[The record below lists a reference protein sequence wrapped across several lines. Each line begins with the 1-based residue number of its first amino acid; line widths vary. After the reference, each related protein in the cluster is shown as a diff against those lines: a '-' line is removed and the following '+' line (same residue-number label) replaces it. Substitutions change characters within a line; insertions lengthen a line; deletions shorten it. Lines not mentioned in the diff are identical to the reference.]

1 MADII
6 VGGSLKP
13 NAQNIP
19 TRAGE
24 LINSIEEIMSIP
36 NPRVGMEVWIS
47 DEGKAVRVLSL
58 KEKEIS
64 GVVVPNA
71 MVDEWEYVVDK
82 GDEAELLLRL
92 QGDSENSCA
101 TTDPFVNLGNMR
113 VSDLV
118 AYAETIIENNE
129 GVVDTALVTAKIS
142 GVYRAFVNTSMYEM
156 KLNVLTRHDVLTQTI
171 TGVLNLTDGVLSAGT
186 TDVITVERYFQNGN
200 GWGEWK
206 IVASAE
212 KLKDLGDDI
221 SAEVT
226 RATEAETE
234 LLARVQGDSENS
246 NPLTDPFKFLGSFG
260 NMDEAVAELD
270 KLHSTFSTSK
280 IEGVWRFHVGKHLC
294 EVKCFPIHYATDRWM
309 QVLESPYRYV
319 KDTGKFDLVKELRY
333 RTMFRMFENPSGE
346 HYTENNSWSQWNDT
360 EQNIEEL
367 AKENSAAISAET
379 IRATEAEQ
387 SILNV
392 IPRKRNYI
400 TVVGNEAFVI
410 SKYNAEYDIIVQFAH
425 TMKNELYS
433 IKRVYLASNTGEKL
447 STDHTRPVAVLLSSQ
462 EASDM
467 IGPVAVRTTG
477 GSFFVGGNHLYPN
490 QEGVKSAKT
499 NSYAIYADDKAVS
512 AGSCYADT
520 VTIKVRNTIFD
531 PAEVSLEGQLS
542 SPLIEECTSFAV
554 DCGEISIAVEHR
566 YMKDVSVGR
575 YYGMQSMF
583 TKGAEFITAQ
593 GGYSNWKANEETR
606 ILKGDTPLL
615 NRFSQRTTDGFYQNT
630 VLLPYGLGTH
640 EYVSDEQEVFIWTGA
655 KAYHVLIRDREIPA
669 GAKLAWMGV
678 YNWNTPIVDDENNYI
693 YTYKVDGKEFVSI
706 TAKQTYSNV
715 SVAMPTR
722 LSNTLYRALESDE
735 NITLNDIITSN
746 LVLSAT
752 TQGSLLGTCSSL
764 AGKHTYDCLQEL
776 YNTIDAAMEK
786 GRTLA
791 KRDLFIAAGA
801 LYNDTDAAIERTA
814 PWGESVQHL
823 AGHYYLNGLGDIT
836 EKQMLAIY
844 NRGYFNDND
853 KAPLGYG
860 SHNPVRTNLCRRG
873 MWNAQGISGSYFAYG
888 TAAET
893 LNLHITTAN
902 TMETTFYFGLASS
915 DQFVGNAPNL
925 RIIDPRAIIST
936 TTWSA
941 TAFEKCLKLEEV
953 RINILKSNIVF
964 KDSPALSKAS
974 VLYLIQKAKPTTA
987 ITITLHADAYARL
1000 ESDADIVAALE
1011 AQPLITL
1018 VSA

>member
-1 MADII
+1 MPKGLANIKYVNLATLSRLVALIFAPKKIMSNQVKEMAVRLKPLLNEGDVGCKWESSLDKIFSPGNYVVELDHTGSSVGLPVDDCGSEHYI
-6 VGGSLKP
+6 VGNLIVTDSGTMGPKQHNRVIGQMLVFTSRSEKLTKMYTRTFADGEWNAWRSL
-13 NAQNIP
+13 AFTGMYDEITTTDELLSSVVELVGV
-19 TRAGE
+19 TRSMQVR
-24 LINSIEEIMSIP
+24 LD
-36 NPRVGMEVWIS
+36 
-47 DEGKAVRVLSL
+47 DETARAV
-58 KEKEIS
+58 
-64 GVVVPNA
+64 A
-71 MVDEWEYVVDK
+71 
-82 GDEAELLLRL
+82 AEDALLLRL
-92 QGDSENSCA
+92 QGA
-101 TTDPFVNLGNMR
+101 
-113 VSDLV
+113 
-118 AYAETIIENNE
+118 
-129 GVVDTALVTAKIS
+129 
-142 GVYRAFVNTSMYEM
+142 
-156 KLNVLTRHDVLTQTI
+156 
-171 TGVLNLTDGVLSAGT
+171 DGS
-186 TDVITVERYFQNGN
+186 
-200 GWGEWK
+200 K
-206 IVASAE
+206 
-212 KLKDLGDDI
+212 
-221 SAEVT
+221 
-226 RATEAETE
+226 
-234 LLARVQGDSENS
+234 S
-246 NPLTDPFKFLGSFG
+246 NPFTDPFKFLGSFG

-270 KLHSTFSTSK
+270 KLHSTSSTSK

-294 EVKCFPIHYATDRWM
+294 EVRCFPIHYATDRWM

-333 RTMFRMFENPSGE
+333 RTMFRMFENPGGE

-367 AKENSAAISAET
+367 AKENTAAISAET

-392 IPRKRNYI
+392 IPRKRNYV

-433 IKRVYLASNTGEKL
+433 VKRVYLAVNTGEKL

-499 NSYAIYADDKAVS
+499 NSYTIYADEKAVS

-531 PAEVSLEGQLS
+531 PAIVSANGQLS

-566 YMKDVSVGR
+566 YMKDTSVGR

-583 TKGAEFITAQ
+583 TKGAEFITAH

-606 ILKGDTPLL
+606 ILKGDAPLL
-615 NRFSQRTTDGFYQNT
+615 NRFSQRTADGFYQNT

-640 EYVSDEQEVFIWTGA
+640 GYVCDGQEVFIWTGA

-693 YTYKVDGKEFVSI
+693 YTYKVDGEEFVSI
-706 TAKQTYSNV
+706 TAKKKYSNV

-735 NITLNDIITSN
+735 NITLNDIISADM
-746 LVLSAT
+746 VLSAT
-752 TQGSLLGTCSSL
+752 TQGSLLGICSSL

-776 YNTIDAAMEK
+776 DNAIDAAMEK

-801 LYNDTDAAIERTA
+801 LYNDTKYPVNQRA
-814 PWGESVQHL
+814 PWGETVQHL
-823 AGHYYLNGLGDIT
+823 PGYYYLNGLGDIT
-836 EKQMLAIY
+836 EDEMAVIYSEKYRLMLLTGRDRAAQQVKVRTFWV
-844 NRGYFNDND
+844 NQANDNISSFYKITD
-853 KAPLGYG
+853 PYMAFYGCANLEVLTFVASSANFASKSTAYMPSISSTINYMLGFVGDCPKLKYISALNVSDIAQMQPSWG
-860 SHNPVRTNLCRRG
+860 TISPFRG
-873 MWNAQGISGSYFAYG
+873 CVSLIEVS
-888 TAAET
+888 
-893 LNLHITTAN
+893 L
-902 TMETTFYFGLASS
+902 FGL
-915 DQFVGNAPNL
+915 
-925 RIIDPRAIIST
+925 
-936 TTWSA
+936 
-941 TAFEKCLKLEEV
+941 KCDV
-953 RINILKSNIVF
+953 SF
-964 KDSPALSKAS
+964 ADSPNISKRS
-974 VLYLIQKAKPTTA
+974 VLYAIENGLPTTA

-1011 AQPLITL
+1011 AQPLVSL

>member
-1 MADII
+1 MSNQVKEMAVRLKPLLNEGDVGCKWESSLDKIFSPGNYVVELDHTGSSVGLPVDDCGSEHYI
-6 VGGSLKP
+6 VGNLIVTDSGTMGPKQHNRVIGQMLVFTSRSEKLTKMYTRTFADGEWSGWRSL
-13 NAQNIP
+13 AFTGMYDEITTTDELLSSVVELVGV
-19 TRAGE
+19 TRSMQVR
-24 LINSIEEIMSIP
+24 LN
-36 NPRVGMEVWIS
+36 
-47 DEGKAVRVLSL
+47 DETARAV
-58 KEKEIS
+58 
-64 GVVVPNA
+64 A
-71 MVDEWEYVVDK
+71 
-82 GDEAELLLRL
+82 AEDALLLRL
-92 QGDSENSCA
+92 QGADDS
-101 TTDPFVNLGNMR
+101 
-113 VSDLV
+113 
-118 AYAETIIENNE
+118 
-129 GVVDTALVTAKIS
+129 K
-142 GVYRAFVNTSMYEM
+142 
-156 KLNVLTRHDVLTQTI
+156 
-171 TGVLNLTDGVLSAGT
+171 
-186 TDVITVERYFQNGN
+186 
-200 GWGEWK
+200 
-206 IVASAE
+206 
-212 KLKDLGDDI
+212 
-221 SAEVT
+221 
-226 RATEAETE
+226 
-234 LLARVQGDSENS
+234 S
-246 NPLTDPFKFLGSFG
+246 NPFTDPFKFLGSFG
-260 NMDEAVAELD
+260 KMDEAVAELD
-270 KLHSTFSTSK
+270 KLHSTSSTSK

-294 EVKCFPIHYATDRWM
+294 EVRCFPIHYATDRWM

-333 RTMFRMFENPSGE
+333 RTMFRMFENPGGE

-392 IPRKRNYI
+392 IPRKRNYV
-400 TVVGNEAFVI
+400 TMVGNEAFVI

-433 IKRVYLASNTGEKL
+433 IKRVYLAVNTGNRL

-531 PAEVSLEGQLS
+531 PAIVSANGQLS

-554 DCGEISIAVEHR
+554 DCGQISIAVEHR
-566 YMKDVSVGR
+566 YMKDASVGR

-606 ILKGDTPLL
+606 ILKGDAPLL
-615 NRFSQRTTDGFYQNT
+615 NRFSQRTADGYYQNT

-640 EYVSDEQEVFIWTGA
+640 EYVSDGQEVFIWTGA
-655 KAYHVLIRDREIPA
+655 KAYHVLIRDREIPT
-669 GAKLAWMGV
+669 GAKLSWMGV
-678 YNWNTPIVDDENNYI
+678 YNWKSPVVDDENNYI
-693 YTYKVDGKEFVSI
+693 YTYKVDGEEFLSI

-715 SVAMPTR
+715 SVAMPAR
-722 LSNTLYRALESDE
+722 LSNTLYRALESDK
-735 NITLNDIITSN
+735 NITLNDIISADM
-746 LVLSAT
+746 VLSAT

-776 YNTIDAAMEK
+776 DNAIDAAMEK

-801 LYNDTDAAIERTA
+801 LYNDTNVPVTRRA

-836 EKQMLAIY
+836 EDEMAVIYSEKYRLMLLTGRDRAAQQVKVRTFWV
-844 NRGYFNDND
+844 NQANDNIRSFYKITD
-853 KAPLGYG
+853 PYMAFYG
-860 SHNPVRTNLCRRG
+860 CTNLEVLTFVASSANFVAKSTAYMPAISSTINYMLGFVADCPKLKYISALNVSDIALMQPSWGTIPPFRG
-873 MWNAQGISGSYFAYG
+873 CVSLIEVS
-888 TAAET
+888 
-893 LNLHITTAN
+893 L
-902 TMETTFYFGLASS
+902 FGLKCDVS
-915 DQFVGNAPNL
+915 FV
-925 RIIDPRAIIST
+925 
-936 TTWSA
+936 
-941 TAFEKCLKLEEV
+941 
-953 RINILKSNIVF
+953 
-964 KDSPALSKAS
+964 DSPNISKRS
-974 VLYLIQKAKPTTA
+974 VLYAIENGLPVTA
-987 ITITLHADAYARL
+987 ITIILHAEAYARL
-1000 ESDADIVAALE
+1000 AEDTDIVAALE
-1011 AQPLITL
+1011 AQPLVSL